1 MIDELNEYYT
11 GIKNV
16 MEILPTNNKNNI
28 NKKIAYI
35 DEEIKKDNERI
46 DCVKREIE
54 DRISKFDMFN
64 VDENIKKYEI
74 ELKKCNILDEWN
86 NYNTSFEKMHLDYH
100 LYQLKK
106 YYKEDLSGVNSC
118 IKKIIES
125 FKTVNIDIKE
135 SDFNFNTLAGTYM
148 DKIINNATDEELNTC
163 FEEIYWKNSDIIK
176 IIEINFKGIY
186 LQNEKKIN
194 KYYENRHEEF
204 LKNSKGSEMDDIRIK
219 LNSEIERLK
228 ETDPYL
234 VFQKFLTGEYSISDY
249 KITEVEK
256 KKSIYFAEDS
266 YNFEK
271 LKELYKILNEYNVII
286 KYKYLLDDMKSKL
299 QEKDTFKNS
308 KSNVLKELN
317 KLNKEII
324 KLNSSQNKKSL
335 FGKKKKNDEKWL
347 FKYKETLSSLI
358 TKYDEYDDACFNNL
372 IFEKITQDSTIYDVL
387 KLITSNYIY
396 FVKKTLELDE
406 NRSISSIT
414 DTFNEL
420 KNYINNNNFALL
432 NSIALLDEKQMKEL
446 IINKYNLE
454 NITLTTDSLLSDNI
468 DKTISDIK
476 MLMNS
481 ENIKM
486 SGINLDDIY
495 LYIEYSK
502 MNSQ

>member
-11 GIKNV
+11 GIRNV
-16 MEILPTNNKNNI
+16 MDILPTNNKTNI
-28 NKKIAYI
+28 NKKLAYI

-54 DRISKFDMFN
+54 ERVSKFDMFN

-86 NYNTSFEKMHLDYH
+86 NYNTSFEKMHLDYY
-100 LYQLKK
+100 LYQLKR
-106 YYKEDLSGVNSC
+106 YYKEDLLGVNSC
-118 IKKIIES
+118 IKKIIEL
-125 FKTVNIDIKE
+125 FKTVGIELKG
-135 SDFNFNTLAGTYM
+135 SDFDFNTLASTYM
-148 DKIINNATDEELNTC
+148 SKIINNATDEDLKTC

-176 IIEINFKGIY
+176 IIEINFKSIY

-194 KYYENRHEEF
+194 KYYENRHQEF
-204 LKNSKGSEMDDIRIK
+204 LKNSKGSEMNDIRIK
-219 LNSEIERLK
+219 LNDEIERLK
-228 ETDPYL
+228 GIDPYL
-234 VFQKFLTGEYSISDY
+234 VFQKFITGEYSLSEYKLSD
-249 KITEVEK
+249 IEK
-256 KKSIYFAEDS
+256 KKSVYFEEGSYDS
-266 YNFEK
+266 TK
-271 LKELYKILNEYNVII
+271 LKELYDILNEYNIII
-286 KYKYLLDDMKSKL
+286 KYKYLFDDMKTKL
-299 QEKDTFKNS
+299 QDKDTFKNS
-308 KSNVLKELN
+308 KSNVFKELN
-317 KLNKEII
+317 KLNNEIR

-358 TKYDEYDDACFNNL
+358 TKYDEFDDACFNDL
-372 IFEKITQDSTIYDVL
+372 IYTRLTQDSTIYDVL
-387 KLITSNYIY
+387 KLVTSNYVY

-406 NRSISSIT
+406 NQSISSIT
-414 DTFNEL
+414 NTFNDL
-420 KNYINNNNFALL
+420 TNYINNNSFVLL

-446 IINKYNLE
+446 IVNRYNLE

-476 MLMNS
+476 ILINS
-481 ENIKM
+481 ENIKV

-495 LYIEYSK
+495 LYMEYSK